1 MKRLFTYAVGVLL
14 TLVAVSACWKEPQI
28 QTGNDLKLRHQVTDL
43 MAVAGDEEVQ
53 LSWSIPEGWNPT
65 SYLITYLNTESKQE
79 EITVEGGTTAY
90 TVTGLVN
97 GAKYTFGVQAVYD
110 KLLSG
115 IVYTKEMQPTTSR
128 IPVGQLLADAESGK
142 VTLYW
147 DKPSTSVL
155 GYIITCTPDGG
166 ETKSIEISDG
176 NATSYVLEGLTD
188 DINYTITI
196 VAKYAKGNSSAASVK
211 AMPSQSIPFF
221 VKRDKVCIGQPVEL
235 TFNREDFPGA
245 TDVKWIFPGDIVV
258 EGDTAKQGFASA
270 GEKTVTLSAKVN
282 GVEKNW
288 TITIVVREYAVY
300 DNDFAFDT
308 GQLYNGFKGSAPMF
322 SPDGNTI
329 YDLTFNK
336 ITNLVAWDLQT
347 GEKKW
352 TYRVDHGSY
361 NGLTVNPVTGDIY
374 FGTQTAGDFFAVT
387 ANGELKWQ
395 FTEAGSMQSASPA
408 VSKDG
413 NTVYLID
420 AKGATFAL
428 DAATGA
434 KKWQAELGGKGGG
447 LLVNGNDLVVAVN
460 STAKTIV
467 WLNALTGEEIVSYAQ
482 AGKASDISGGFA
494 VSPDK
499 RYAYYGHAEGMVSK
513 IDLQERKIVVDCKV
527 VSTADKPN
535 IWGVVSSPNGD
546 ILAPSKDGNCY
557 LLDGSTLEIKATLE
571 SGKGVNA
578 FNYARACSDTEGNF
592 YITSGQ
598 VQNTVW
604 ILGPDLSVKDQFELG
619 TKNDK
624 QMGGNN
630 YLDGILYSAFIGAK
644 NDNGKF
650 IGKYV
655 GGERY
660 AAYGIDICGSCCLK

>member
-1 MKRLFTYAVGVLL
+1 MKRIITYAVGALL
-14 TLVAVSACWKEPQI
+14 TFGAVSACWKEPDV
-28 QTGNDLKLRHQVTDL
+28 QTGKDLKLRHQVTDL

-53 LSWSIPEGWNPT
+53 LSWSIPEGWNPS
-65 SYLITYLNTESKQE
+65 SYLISYLDTESKKN
-79 EITVEGGTTAY
+79 EISVDGGTTSY

-115 IVYTKEMQPTTSR
+115 IVYTKEMQPATSR
-128 IPVGQLLADAESGK
+128 MPVKELTADAESGK
-142 VTLYW
+142 VTLIW
-147 DKPSTSVL
+147 EKPSTNVT
-155 GYIITCTPDGG
+155 GYTITYTPDGG
-166 ETKSIEISDG
+166 ETKTIEISDA
-176 NATSYVLEGLTD
+176 NATSYVIEGLKD
-188 DINYTITI
+188 DVNYTITI
-196 VAKYAKGNSSAASVK
+196 VARYAKGNSSATTVK
-211 AMPSQSIPFF
+211 AMPSKAKPFF
-221 VKRDKVCIGQPVEL
+221 INREKVCIGQPVVFK
-235 TFNREDFPGA
+235 FNREGFPGA
-245 TDVKWIFPGDIVV
+245 TDVKWTFPGDIVIK
-258 EGDTAKQGFASA
+258 GDTASQAFASA

-282 GVEKNW
+282 GVDKKW
-288 TITIVVREYAVY
+288 DVTIAVREYAVY

-308 GQLYNGFKGSAPMF
+308 GQLYNGFKGSVPMF
-322 SPDGNTI
+322 APDGNTI
-329 YDLTFNK
+329 YDITFNK
-336 ITNLVAWDLQT
+336 ITNLIAWDLLT

-352 TYRVDHGSY
+352 TYSVGHGSY

-387 ANGELKWQ
+387 PNGELKWQ
-395 FTEAGSMQSASPA
+395 FAEAGSMQSASPA

-420 AKGATFAL
+420 AKGVTFAL
-428 DAATGA
+428 DAATGS

-447 LLVNGNDLVVAVN
+447 LLINGNDLVVAVN

-467 WLNALTGEEIVSYAQ
+467 WLNAGTGEEIVSFGQ
-482 AGKASDISGGFA
+482 AGKASDICGGFA
-494 VSPDK
+494 ISPDK

-535 IWGVVSSPNGD
+535 IWGVVSSPSGD

-557 LLDGSTLEIKATLE
+557 LLDGSTLDIKATFE

-598 VQNTVW
+598 SQNTVW
-604 ILGPDLSVKDQFELG
+604 ILGPGLTVKEQFELG